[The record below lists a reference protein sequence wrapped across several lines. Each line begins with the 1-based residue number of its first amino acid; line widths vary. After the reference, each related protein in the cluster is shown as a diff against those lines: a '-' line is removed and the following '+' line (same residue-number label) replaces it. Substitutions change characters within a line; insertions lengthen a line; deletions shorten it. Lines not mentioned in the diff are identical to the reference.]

1 MVEDLGVEEAS
12 IAEHSTVLL
21 KEAVDVMAID
31 ADGLYIDGTFGRGGH
46 TAELLSRLSDKGSV
60 IAIDKDLDAIAAGKA
75 RFVGE
80 DRLTLVHGSF
90 AELAEIVNQ
99 ANKHGEV
106 SGILLDLGVSSPQ
119 LDVAERGFSFLRDGP
134 LDMRMD
140 TSKGL
145 SAAEWLAT
153 ADEQDIAKVI
163 KEYGEERFARRM
175 AAAIVR
181 ERAEKPIERTVQLAK
196 ILADAHPAWERG
208 KHPATK
214 AFQAM
219 RIFINRELAD
229 LEDLLQQV
237 IDSLAVGGRLV
248 VISFHSLEDRRVKR
262 FIRDQE
268 RGIKLPKNLPIPDVD
283 RGVRLVKVGKAIK
296 PAAIEIENN
305 VRARSAVMRIAER
318 VA

>member
-1 MVEDLGVEEAS
+1 MVEDSSGQEAS
-12 IAEHSTVLL
+12 AAEHSTVLL
-21 KEAVDVMAID
+21 KEAVDGLAID

-46 TAELLSRLSDKGSV
+46 TAELLSRLSDRGSV
-60 IAIDKDLDAIAAGKA
+60 IAIDKDLDAIAAGQV
-75 RFVGE
+75 RFAEE
-80 DRLTLVHGSF
+80 DRLTLVHASF
-90 AELAEIVNQ
+90 AELAEIVKQ
-99 ANKHGEV
+99 AGKHGEV
-106 SGILLDLGVSSPQ
+106 SGVLLDLGVSSPQ

-145 SAAEWLAT
+145 SAADWLAS
-153 ADEQDIAKVI
+153 ADEQEIAKVI

-214 AFQAM
+214 AFQAI

-296 PAAIEIENN
+296 PAVIEVENN

>member
-1 MVEDLGVEEAS
+1 MVDGFSAEEAS
-12 IAEHSTVLL
+12 AAEHSTVLL
-21 KEAVDVMAID
+21 KEAVDGVAID

-46 TAELLSRLSDKGSV
+46 TAELLSRLSEKGSV

-75 RFVGE
+75 RFAEE
-80 DRLTLVHGSF
+80 DRLKLVHASF
-90 AELAEIVNQ
+90 AELAEIVKQ
-99 ANKHGEV
+99 AGKHGEV
-106 SGILLDLGVSSPQ
+106 AGVLLDLGVSSPQ

-145 SAAEWLAT
+145 SAAEWLAS

-214 AFQAM
+214 AFQAI

-237 IDSLAVGGRLV
+237 IDSLTVGGRLV

-268 RGIKLPKNLPIPDVD
+268 RGIKLPKNIPIPDVD

-296 PAAIEIENN
+296 PAAIEVENN
-305 VRARSAVMRIAER
+305 VRSRSAVMRIAER

>member
-1 MVEDLGVEEAS
+1 MVEGFNAEEAS
-12 IAEHSTVLL
+12 AAEHSTVLL
-21 KEAVDVMAID
+21 KEAVDGVAID

-46 TAELLSRLSDKGSV
+46 TAELLSRLSEKGSV
-60 IAIDKDLDAIAAGKA
+60 IAIDKDLDAIAAGQA
-75 RFVGE
+75 RFAKE
-80 DRLTLVHGSF
+80 DRLTLVHASF
-90 AELAEIVNQ
+90 AELAELVKQ
-99 ANKHGEV
+99 AGKHGEV
-106 SGILLDLGVSSPQ
+106 AGILLDLGVSSPQ

-145 SAAEWLAT
+145 SAAEWLAS

-214 AFQAM
+214 AFQAI

-237 IDSLAVGGRLV
+237 IDSLTVGGRLV

-296 PAAIEIENN
+296 PAAIEVENN
-305 VRARSAVMRIAER
+305 VRSRSAVMRIAER

>member
-1 MVEDLGVEEAS
+1 MVEGFSAEEAS
-12 IAEHSTVLL
+12 AAEHSTVLL
-21 KEAVDVMAID
+21 KEAVDGVAID

-46 TAELLSRLSDKGSV
+46 TAELLSRLSEKGSV
-60 IAIDKDLDAIAAGKA
+60 IAIDKDLDAIAAGQS
-75 RFVGE
+75 RFAEE
-80 DRLTLVHGSF
+80 DRLTLVHASF
-90 AELAEIVNQ
+90 AELAEIVKQ
-99 ANKHGEV
+99 AGKHGEV
-106 SGILLDLGVSSPQ
+106 AGVLLDLGVSSPQ

-145 SAAEWLAT
+145 SAAEWLAS
-153 ADEQDIAKVI
+153 ADEQDISKVI

-214 AFQAM
+214 AFQAI

-237 IDSLAVGGRLV
+237 IDSLTVGGRLV

-268 RGIKLPKNLPIPDVD
+268 RGIKLPKNIPIPDID

-296 PAAIEIENN
+296 PAAIEVENN
-305 VRARSAVMRIAER
+305 VRSRSAVMRIAER